1 VGANVFGGQRNWT
14 AFGRYANDSNVYLSV
29 RLDF

>member
-1 VGANVFGGQRNWT
+1 VGANVFGGGRNWT
-14 AFGRYANDSNVYLSV
+14 AFGRFDNDSNVYLSA